1 MIERIYKKI
10 TREIGNVQRRR
21 IAGRVT
27 ALRPSPPADARV
39 PFSVHALVCKRD
51 VNMAICSAKSLN
63 LAAGRALPWF
73 FHDDGS
79 LGDREVKRLEYHFPG
94 CTVLTRAY
102 ADAQL
107 QLVLAPFPLVRETR
121 RQYVMMRKL
130 VDLVFFAPRERVLCV
145 DTDILFFQHP
155 AQLLEGG
162 RSNLFNR
169 DIANSYL
176 YPPEELLAFTGIP
189 VLERVNAGL
198 SSLWKDAFGIE
209 AMERVLGQIPLREN
223 LIYHRIEQTLVA
235 LLATASAGG
244 AAHLGPAYDVSYDKP
259 VGPAVCKHYVGA
271 IRPRFEREGLVYL
284 LDALQFEARWNQ
296 FAEPS

>member
-27 ALRPSPPADARV
+27 ALPPSPPADDSV

-51 VNMAICSAKSLN
+51 VNMAICSGKSLN

-79 LGDREVKRLEYHFPG
+79 LGDREVQRLEYHFPG
-94 CTVLTRAY
+94 CTVLTRPY
-102 ADAQL
+102 ADARL
-107 QLVLAPFPLVRETR
+107 QPVLAPFPLVREAR
-121 RQYVMMRKL
+121 RKYVMMLKL
-130 VDLVFFAPRERVLCV
+130 VDLVFFAPRERILYV
-145 DTDILFFQHP
+145 DTDILFFANP
-155 AQLLEGG
+155 AQLLAGG
-162 RSNLFNR
+162 RGNLFNR
-169 DIANSYL
+169 DIGNSYL

-198 SSLWKDAFGIE
+198 SSLRKDAFGID

-235 LLATASAGG
+235 LLTTASAGG
-244 AAHLGPAYDVSYDKP
+244 AAHLPPAYDVSYDKP
-259 VGPAVCKHYVGA
+259 VAPSVCKHYVGA
-271 IRPRFEREGLVYL
+271 IRPQFEREGLVYL

-296 FAEPS
+296 FAQQS